1 MLRTVNF
8 IAIFLLAL
16 GETMLFAANKHDP
29 INASVL
35 MLAMLL
41 LAISSLRFLFLF
53 VPYAA
58 LTNRFGSLFLIF
70 GFFGSAFFQFDIMAF
85 GVTEHSSHFGKTLF
99 IASQV
104 LLVLGSG
111 LLGLWLYPLGKTDK
125 SLGITLP
132 IAMLVFAAPRFLG
145 LSASAQLVTALMLCA
160 TLAWLAIYKIQ
171 RY

>member
-1 MLRTVNF
+1 MFRTTNL
-8 IAIFLLAL
+8 IAVFLFGL
-16 GETMLFAANKHDP
+16 GETMLFAANRYDP

-41 LAISSLRFLFLF
+41 LAISSLRFLF
-53 VPYAA
+53 VPYAP

-70 GFFGSAFFQFDIMAF
+70 GFFGSAFFQLDIMAF
-85 GVTEHSSHFGKTLF
+85 GVTEHSNHFGKTLF

-125 SLGITLP
+125 SLGFTLP
-132 IAMLVFAAPRFLG
+132 IAMLAYAAPRFLG

>member
-41 LAISSLRFLFLF
+41 LAISSLRFLFI
-53 VPYAA
+53 PYAPMN
-58 LTNRFGSLFLIF
+58 NRFGALALIF
-70 GFFGSAFFQFDIMAF
+70 GFFASAFFQFDIMAF
-85 GVTEHSSHFGKTLF
+85 GITEHSSHFGKTLF
-99 IASQV
+99 NAAQT
-104 LLVLGSG
+104 LLIFGSI
-111 LLGLWLYPLGKTDK
+111 LLGFWLYPLGKVDK
-125 SLGITLP
+125 SLGLTFP
-132 IAMLVFAAPRFLG
+132 IATIAYAVPRLFA
-145 LSASAQLVTALMLCA
+145 LSSSAQLVTALMLCA

>member
-41 LAISSLRFLFLF
+41 LAISSLRFLFA
-53 VPYAA
+53 PYAP
-58 LTNRFGSLFLIF
+58 LTNRFGALFLIF
-70 GFFGSAFFQFDIMAF
+70 GFFASAFFQFDIMAF

-99 IASQV
+99 IASQTLLILGSV
-104 LLVLGSG
+104 LLA
-111 LLGLWLYPLGKTDK
+111 LWLYPLGKTDK
-125 SLGITLP
+125 SLGLTLP
-132 IAMLVFAAPRFLG
+132 IAMIAYSAPRFLG

-160 TLAWLAIYKIQ
+160 TLVWLAIYKIQ